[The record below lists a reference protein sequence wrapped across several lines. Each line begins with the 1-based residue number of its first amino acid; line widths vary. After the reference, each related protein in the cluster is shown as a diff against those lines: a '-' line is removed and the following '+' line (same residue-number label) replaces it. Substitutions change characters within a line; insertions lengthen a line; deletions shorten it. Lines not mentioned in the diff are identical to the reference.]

1 MRAFFFRRHL
11 SSAALECSLLG
22 VKRSGPVTA
31 AAPVEAMSCRINV
44 YWLPSQRTT
53 PYFCGPAFVGF
64 LAVTLSCSLLASM
77 KTEYSP
83 GDEMF

>member
-1 MRAFFFRRHL
+1 MFTRILEINMRAFFFRRHL

-53 PYFCGPAFVGF
+53 PLIFVA
-64 LAVTLSCSLLASM
+64 LPLL
-77 KTEYSP
+77 
-83 GDEMF
+83 DF